1 MREKRFIILISCLF
15 VLFFVHGAYA
25 GHLDEHHKKETEH
38 LQPVNNTTYKEV
50 CGACHFAYQPGLLPA
65 GSWEKIMAS
74 LRSHFGEDAD
84 PGQERRSHIADYL
97 SANAAENSPAKRSRK
112 IMKSLIGSSPLRITE
127 IPYIREKHHDV
138 NPEVFKRES
147 VGSFANCVACH
158 VRAEQGVYDDDH
170 VKIPQ

>member
-1 MREKRFIILISCLF
+1 MREKRFIILLSCLM

-25 GHLDEHHKKETEH
+25 GHHDDHHKNEKEH
-38 LQPVNNTTYKEV
+38 FQPVNNITYKEM
-50 CGACHFAYQPGLLPA
+50 CGSCHFVYQPGLLPA

-74 LRSHFGEDAD
+74 LRSHFGEDIVIGEEAKI
-84 PGQERRSHIADYL
+84 HIANYL
-97 SANAAENSPAKRSRK
+97 STNAAENSTSERSGK
-112 IMKSLIGSSPLRITE
+112 IMKSLTGSSPLRITE
-127 IPYIREKHHDV
+127 VPYIRKKHHDV

-158 VRAEQGVYDDDH
+158 VRAEQGIYDDDY

>member
-1 MREKRFIILISCLF
+1 MREKKRIILTGCLLS
-15 VLFFVHGAYA
+15 LFWIHGACA
-25 GHLDEHHKKETEH
+25 DHHGDHRKDEGGHLP
-38 LQPVNNTTYKEV
+38 PVNNITYKEV

-97 SANAAENSPAKRSRK
+97 SANAAENSTAKRSRK

-138 NPEVFKRES
+138 SPEVFKRES